1 MKRCEYYSRFLS
13 LKACCE
19 FDDWPKCSSPLSL
32 GKSANEIEKPLD
44 IEVEENKN
52 FKLMFAETYF

>member
-1 MKRCEYYSRFLS
+1 
-13 LKACCE
+13 
-19 FDDWPKCSSPLSL
+19 LSL

-44 IEVEENKN
+44 IEVEENEK